1 MRVQSGQLVM
11 LGYGKYVRSDEV
23 VAVKPI
29 TDRRGPGRRCL
40 VWVRGVPDPFVSSR
54 SQSAIVADLMRP
66 SESVDRGAAK
76 AAAGVALRAARKPAR
91 KPAERPARKPR
102 AKSGRRS

>member
-23 VAVKPI
+23 VAVEPI

-54 SQSAIVADLMRP
+54 SQAAIVADLMRP
-66 SESVDRGAAK
+66 SESMDRGAVK
-76 AAAGVALRAARKPAR
+76 AAGGVALRAARKPAR
-91 KPAERPARKPR
+91 KPAEARKPR
-102 AKSGRRS
+102 AKSRR

>member
-23 VAVKPI
+23 VAVEPI

-54 SQSAIVADLMRP
+54 SQMAIVADLMRP
-66 SESVDRGAAK
+66 AESMERGAGR
-76 AAAGVALRAARKPAR
+76 AAALAQRAPRRPRAKPAR
-91 KPAERPARKPR
+91 RIARTPAKKARR
-102 AKSGRRS
+102 